1 MSGGYLNPLWEK
13 ADASTDAGFDLFGD
27 FQFGGSS
34 KNPFL
39 NDDSSD
45 VNLLRN
51 TEIVVPSNGS
61 LDSMDTTPKT
71 ALDLGFRLVWEK
83 LPKVSLL
90 GV

>member
-1 MSGGYLNPLWEK
+1 MEAKQFMNGFNNSMSGGYLNPLWEK

-61 LDSMDTTPKT
+61 LDSMDTSNDSKSN
-71 ALDLGFRLVWEK
+71 DI
-83 LPKVSLL
+83 S
-90 GV
+90 